1 MFDEFVVTNVVS
13 IDSENT
19 TDMEELTETE
29 VSLSDG
35 DVEETDGGVVSGSI
49 PVVNPEDVVHW
60 ELKLLPELSL
70 TPVVTRI
77 L

>member
-1 MFDEFVVTNVVS
+1 MFTVVVS
-13 IDSENT
+13 IDSEKV
-19 TDMEELTETE
+19 TDIDVVLETE